1 MVLRS
6 HASVTKGSARVW
18 YNAHTSYNFALTE
31 PMNRAYSFRMIRLPG
46 DAFARGIG
54 GED

>member
-1 MVLRS
+1 
-6 HASVTKGSARVW
+6 
-18 YNAHTSYNFALTE
+18 
-31 PMNRAYSFRMIRLPG
+31 MNRAPNYRIVRLSG

>member
-1 MVLRS
+1 
-6 HASVTKGSARVW
+6 
-18 YNAHTSYNFALTE
+18 
-31 PMNRAYSFRMIRLPG
+31 MNRAPNFRIVRLSG

>member
-1 MVLRS
+1 
-6 HASVTKGSARVW
+6 
-18 YNAHTSYNFALTE
+18 
-31 PMNRAYSFRMIRLPG
+31 MNRATIYRIVRPSG